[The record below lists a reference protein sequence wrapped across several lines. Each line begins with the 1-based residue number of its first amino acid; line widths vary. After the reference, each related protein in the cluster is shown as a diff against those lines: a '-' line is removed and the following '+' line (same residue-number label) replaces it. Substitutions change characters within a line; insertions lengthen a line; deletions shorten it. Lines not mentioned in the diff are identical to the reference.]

1 MSEHILSFLLE
12 GVICYGGGF
21 FSALSEMPGNTIS
34 NVTTLSSSGHYKL
47 TWLYLR
53 GRPGLPARAPA
64 PSLELRSDSSE
75 HDTPSFGTGALRKNS
90 RRSHA
95 RTHMPGPTHVHT
107 HTHSLSFR
115 LAMNVRVFLCFSLA
129 GTAHGDSAGAVP
141 PRAREMSTGTR
152 AASPQARGQ

>member
-1 MSEHILSFLLE
+1 MSEHLLSFLLE

-75 HDTPSFGTGALRKNS
+75 HDTPSFGTGALRKIPVDHT
-90 RRSHA
+90 HA
-95 RTHMPGPTHVHT
+95 HTCRAPHTYTRTH
-107 HTHSLSFR
+107 
-115 LAMNVRVFLCFSLA
+115 
-129 GTAHGDSAGAVP
+129 TASASGW
-141 PRAREMSTGTR
+141 R
-152 AASPQARGQ
+152 